1 MITADAKAAPAA
13 VAGTAADKPGGAA
26 VVASLA
32 NFPQLESM
40 AKGAASGSLNH
51 LMDVSVSVT
60 AEFGRAAMSIGDI
73 LKLGLGSVVG
83 LNRTV
88 TERVDLL
95 VQGVPFAR
103 GEVVVID
110 DRFAIR
116 IREIVDPAQQGG
128 K

>member
-1 MITADAKAAPAA
+1 MANLIGASSGKA
-13 VAGTAADKPGGAA
+13 GGAA
-26 VVASLA
+26 VVASPA
-32 NFPQLESM
+32 NFPSSSPRPKERRRDRSITL
-40 AKGAASGSLNH
+40 L
-51 LMDVSVSVT
+51 DVSVCVT
-60 AEFGRAAMSIGDI
+60 AELGRVTMSIGDI
-73 LKLGLGSVVG
+73 LKMGIGSVVG

-88 TERVDLL
+88 AEPVDLL

-116 IREIVDPAQQGG
+116 ISEIVDPAQQGG

>member
-1 MITADAKAAPAA
+1 MKTATDTLSPPAP
-13 VAGTAADKPGGAA
+13 VVRTVADKPGSAD
-26 VVASLA
+26 VVANLA

-40 AKGAASGSLNH
+40 AKGATGSLNH
-51 LMDVSVSVT
+51 LLDVSVGIT
-60 AEFGRAAMSIGDI
+60 AELGRATMSISDI
-73 LKLGLGSVVG
+73 MKISVGSVVG

-88 TERVDLL
+88 SEPVELL

-116 IREIVDPAQQGG
+116 IREIVDPAQQG